1 MKIFPAI
8 DLYEGQ
14 AVRLYKGDY
23 QKMTVYAR
31 NPLNLAQKFVQAG
44 CKYLHMVDLEG
55 AKDDNTANQATIAA
69 LVKESGLFCQAGGG
83 IRSFEVIDKYLSLG
97 VNRLIIGTK
106 AVEDPQFIKEATAKY
121 GEKIAVGI
129 DLKDGL
135 VAIKG
140 WRETAA
146 FTADEFFALMSDYEV
161 KCIICTDISKDGTL
175 LGPNLQLYEH
185 LQNEYA
191 VNLIASGG
199 VSSIADIRALAE
211 MKLYGAIIGKAYYEG
226 RVDLE
231 EAVKVGGEA

>member
-31 NPLNLAQKFVQAG
+31 NPLDLAQKFVQAG

-106 AVEDPQFIKEATAKY
+106 AVEDPQFVKEATAKY

-140 WRETAA
+140 WR
-146 FTADEFFALMSDYEV
+146 DNGCIALYY
-161 KCIICTDISKDGTL
+161 
-175 LGPNLQLYEH
+175 PNGCRY
-185 LQNEYA
+185 
-191 VNLIASGG
+191 G
-199 VSSIADIRALAE
+199 VD
-211 MKLYGAIIGKAYYEG
+211 
-226 RVDLE
+226 
-231 EAVKVGGEA
+231 

>member
-31 NPLNLAQKFVQAG
+31 NPLDLAQKFVQAG

-106 AVEDPQFIKEATAKY
+106 AVEDPQFVKEATAKY
-121 GEKIAVGI
+121 GRKNRRRHRF
-129 DLKDGL
+129 
-135 VAIKG
+135 KG
-140 WRETAA
+140 RLGCNQRLARDCQLHS
-146 FTADEFFALMSDYEV
+146 DEFFAF
-161 KCIICTDISKDGTL
+161 
-175 LGPNLQLYEH
+175 
-185 LQNEYA
+185 
-191 VNLIASGG
+191 
-199 VSSIADIRALAE
+199 
-211 MKLYGAIIGKAYYEG
+211 
-226 RVDLE
+226 
-231 EAVKVGGEA
+231 

>member
-31 NPLNLAQKFVQAG
+31 NPLDLAQKFVQAG

-69 LVKESGLFCQAGGG
+69 LVKKSGLFCQAGGG

-106 AVEDPQFIKEATAKY
+106 AVEDPQFVKEATAKY

-185 LQNEYA
+185 LQNKYA

>member
-23 QKMTVYAR
+23 QKMTVYAK
-31 NPLNLAQKFVQAG
+31 NPLDLAQKFVQAG

-106 AVEDPQFIKEATAKY
+106 AVEDPQFVKEATAKY

-175 LGPNLQLYEH
+175 LGPNLQLYEY

>member
-31 NPLNLAQKFVQAG
+31 NPLDLAQKFVQAG

-106 AVEDPQFIKEATAKY
+106 AVEDPQFVKEATAKY

-175 LGPNLQLYEH
+175 MGPNLQLYEH

>member
-31 NPLNLAQKFVQAG
+31 NPLDLAQKFVQAG

-106 AVEDPQFIKEATAKY
+106 AVEDPQFVKEATAKY

-211 MKLYGAIIGKAYYEG
+211 MKLYGVIIGKAYYEG

>member
-23 QKMTVYAR
+23 QKMTVYAK
-31 NPLNLAQKFVQAG
+31 NPLDLAQKFVQAG

-106 AVEDPQFIKEATAKY
+106 AVEDPQFVKEATAKY

>member
-31 NPLNLAQKFVQAG
+31 NPLDLAQKFVQAG

-69 LVKESGLFCQAGGG
+69 LVKESRLFCQAGGG

-97 VNRLIIGTK
+97 VDRLIIGTK
-106 AVEDPQFIKEATAKY
+106 AVEDPQFVKEATAKY

>member
-31 NPLNLAQKFVQAG
+31 NPLDLAQKFVQAG

-106 AVEDPQFIKEATAKY
+106 AVEDPQFVKEATAKY

-129 DLKDGL
+129 DAKDGF
-135 VAIKG
+135 VATSG
-140 WRETAA
+140 WTENSGLPYLTFAEQV
-146 FTADEFFALMSDYEV
+146 ADLG
-161 KCIICTDISKDGTL
+161 CRTIIATDISRDGTL
-175 LGPNLQLYEH
+175 SGPCTQMLAAISEAAPGVCL
-185 LQNEYA
+185 
-191 VNLIASGG
+191 VASGG
-199 VSSIADIRALAE
+199 IKDLADIRALRA
-211 MKLYGAIIGKAYYEG
+211 MDLYGAICGKSLYAG
-226 RVDLE
+226 TLDLK
-231 EAVKVGGEA
+231 EALEAAK

>member
-31 NPLNLAQKFVQAG
+31 NPLDLAQKFVQAG

-106 AVEDPQFIKEATAKY
+106 AVEDPQFVKEATAKY

-191 VNLIASGG
+191 VNLIARGG

>member
-31 NPLNLAQKFVQAG
+31 NPLDLARKFVQAG

-106 AVEDPQFIKEATAKY
+106 ADRKSV
-121 GEKIAVGI
+121 V
-129 DLKDGL
+129 
-135 VAIKG
+135 
-140 WRETAA
+140 
-146 FTADEFFALMSDYEV
+146 
-161 KCIICTDISKDGTL
+161 
-175 LGPNLQLYEH
+175 
-185 LQNEYA
+185 
-191 VNLIASGG
+191 
-199 VSSIADIRALAE
+199 
-211 MKLYGAIIGKAYYEG
+211 
-226 RVDLE
+226 
-231 EAVKVGGEA
+231 

>member
-31 NPLNLAQKFVQAG
+31 NPLDLAQKFVQAG

-83 IRSFEVIDKYLSLG
+83 IRSFEVIEKYLSLG

-106 AVEDPQFIKEATAKY
+106 AVEDPQFVKEATAKY

>member
-31 NPLNLAQKFVQAG
+31 NPLDLAQKFVQAG

-69 LVKESGLFCQAGGG
+69 LVKESGLFCQVGGG

-106 AVEDPQFIKEATAKY
+106 AVEDPQFVKEATAKY
-121 GEKIAVGI
+121 GEKIAIGI

>member
-23 QKMTVYAR
+23 QKMTVYVR
-31 NPLNLAQKFVQAG
+31 NPLDLAQKFVQAG

-106 AVEDPQFIKEATAKY
+106 AVEDPQFVKEATAKY

>member
-23 QKMTVYAR
+23 QKMTVYAK
-31 NPLNLAQKFVQAG
+31 NPLDLAQKFVQAG

-83 IRSFEVIDKYLSLG
+83 IRSFEVVDKYLSLG

-106 AVEDPQFIKEATAKY
+106 AVEDPQFVKEATAKY